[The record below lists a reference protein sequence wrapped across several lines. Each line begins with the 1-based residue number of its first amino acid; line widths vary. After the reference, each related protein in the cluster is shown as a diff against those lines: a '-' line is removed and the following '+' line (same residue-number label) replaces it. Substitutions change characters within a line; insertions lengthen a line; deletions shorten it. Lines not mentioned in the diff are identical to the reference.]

1 MHWPSSEIF
10 LASLPEL
17 IREAAKRWRG
27 LYFEVFCGGL
37 APVCDL
43 FVLNRLSLV
52 EGRQTGLLHRR
63 DMHEHILAA
72 RRRLDKSIT
81 LRRVEPLDRTF
92 SHHDFSAGLPPRSR
106 TASPR
111 QPAGSVLTGYAEC
124 GGLGSSNHIRL
135 SPNSAQLRGVFAGF
149 ARFPVKRP
157 ARRAPS
163 VNTSRCCRCQNC

>member
-10 LASLPEL
+10 LGPAPGR
-17 IREAAKRWRG
+17 IREAAKADAG
-27 LYFEVFCGGL
+27 LYFEVLCGGL

-43 FVLNRLSLV
+43 FVFHRLSLV
-52 EGRQTGLLHRR
+52 ERGQTGLLHCR

-106 TASPR
+106 TAS
-111 QPAGSVLTGYAEC
+111 
-124 GGLGSSNHIRL
+124 
-135 SPNSAQLRGVFAGF
+135 
-149 ARFPVKRP
+149 
-157 ARRAPS
+157 
-163 VNTSRCCRCQNC
+163 